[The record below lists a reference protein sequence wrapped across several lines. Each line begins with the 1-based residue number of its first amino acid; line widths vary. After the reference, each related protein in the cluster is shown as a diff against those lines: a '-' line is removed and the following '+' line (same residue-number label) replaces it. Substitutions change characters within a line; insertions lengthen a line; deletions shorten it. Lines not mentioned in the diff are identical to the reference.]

1 MDLRPRDLA
10 ILRHVALYRLT
21 LPIVI
26 QRLYCVEG
34 RTDPTTI
41 LNKLAKLGL
50 LRPHT
55 KMGDGALPGRV
66 AYYTLT
72 PDGARVVSA
81 PKDRAEPL
89 GPASLRIH
97 LAVLWFCF
105 LSDRRRYRLEP
116 EELREL
122 FGERAPHANIA
133 CCITEE
139 EDGPRV
145 YRVYGTATD
154 RAKSMKQLSSNIAK
168 AWEVPEHRPWL
179 EAGDLAFA
187 ILGETRPKCTDLEKA
202 LQSGGRE
209 GASPRND
216 CHVIVRL
223 GPSPAGI
230 KKALYDLGKGGK

>member
-26 QRLYCVEG
+26 QRQYCAEG
-34 RTDPTTI
+34 KTDPTTI

-55 KMGDGALPGRV
+55 KVTDGALPGRI
-66 AYYTLT
+66 AFYTLT
-72 PDGARVVSA
+72 PEGARAVSA

-89 GPASLRIH
+89 GPASLRSH
-97 LAVLWFCF
+97 LAILWFCF
-105 LSDRRRYRLEP
+105 LSDRRRFRLEP

-122 FGERAPHANIA
+122 FGDRAPHANIA

-154 RAKSMKQLSSNIAK
+154 RAKTMKQLRSNIAK
-168 AWEVPEHRPWL
+168 AWETPELRPWL
-179 EAGDLAFA
+179 DAGDLAFA
-187 ILGETRPKCTDLEKA
+187 ILGETRPKCADLQKA
-202 LQSGGRE
+202 LQPDRRE

-216 CHVIVRL
+216 CHVIVRFAP
-223 GPSPAGI
+223 GPAGV
-230 KKALYDLGKGGK
+230 KKALDDLGKGDK